1 MPVWHLCLDL
11 FGQLNSRTSW
21 HSSTTVSVL
30 PRQLGTNF
38 QQAPDYAFSRSVY
51 RVTHVSSEFQ
61 KDGDVDTSLVSDPA
75 RGDPYN
81 ERLVPAAPEKM
92 IYI

>member
-1 MPVWHLCLDL
+1 
-11 FGQLNSRTSW
+11 
-21 HSSTTVSVL
+21 
-30 PRQLGTNF
+30 
-38 QQAPDYAFSRSVY
+38 
-51 RVTHVSSEFQ
+51 VSSEFQ